1 MSTNSYTA
9 SDVDVFDDVTHVRRF
24 PFMYLGGDVRTTAV
38 REVVDNAIDEARR
51 ALTASSKGN
60 FADTVGVF
68 FHDDGSIE
76 VKDNGRGVPFDFD
89 SKANINGI
97 VKTLGTA
104 RAGANFNAET
114 KGSTTGTHGV
124 GAVSYTHLTL
134 PTKA

>member
-1 MSTNSYTA
+1 
-9 SDVDVFDDVTHVRRF
+9 
-24 PFMYLGGDVRTTAV
+24 MYLGGDVRTTAV

-104 RAGANFNAET
+104 RAGANL
-114 KGSTTGTHGV
+114 SLIHI
-124 GAVSYTHLTL
+124 
-134 PTKA
+134 